1 MSFIGNYESR
11 LQALAR
17 ARGCVGVI
25 CGRIHTPAD
34 KRIGDVRYLNSGD
47 RVESLTALVEHHDG
61 RFEVLPHAEFRRR
74 LQAAMRRAGLPGR
87 TWCWSPPDR
96 PVGFLSVPSVD
107 AAFPPPARP
116 AVHSRREKP

>member
-74 LQAAMRRAGLPGR
+74 LQAAIEARR
-87 TWCWSPPDR
+87 PPR
-96 PVGFLSVPSVD
+96 PDLVLVL
-107 AAFPPPARP
+107 A
-116 AVHSRREKP
+116 